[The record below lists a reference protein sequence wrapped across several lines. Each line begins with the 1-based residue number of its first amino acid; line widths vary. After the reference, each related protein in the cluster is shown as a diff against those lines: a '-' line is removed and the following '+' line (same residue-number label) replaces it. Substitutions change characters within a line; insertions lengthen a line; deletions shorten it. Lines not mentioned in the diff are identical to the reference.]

1 MVNKFKAELTK
12 ISAQLNRFLAR
23 TGNKQWPAN
32 VLDMLETKYHLLP
45 KDLLRLWYIRHR
57 IITSKFNAYSIFIYD
72 WVKAYDLN
80 VSIKEYNDLY
90 KYPDLLLY
98 KGYIFSSGEVS
109 IEEIRK
115 N

>member
-1 MVNKFKAELTK
+1 MVNKFKTELTK

-23 TGNKQWPAN
+23 TGDKQWPAN
-32 VLDMLETKYHLLP
+32 VLNILETKYHLLP
-45 KDLLRLWYIRHR
+45 KDLLRLWYVRRRLI
-57 IITSKFNAYSIFIYD
+57 SKKSKTDSIFIYD
-72 WVKAYDLN
+72 QARASNQHL
-80 VSIKEYNDLY
+80 SIREYNDLY

-98 KGYIFSSGEVS
+98 KGYIFNSGEVS